1 MNQRDLDILLHE
13 GEGSMLEYKESLS
26 SSLARELVAFANS
39 AGGKILVG
47 VRNDGTVVG
56 VRDSNDTRAR
66 VQDMARNCDPPVNVV
81 VEPVGKVLAITVRE
95 SESKPVQCREGFF
108 WRQGASTQKLSRDEI
123 RDFFRSE
130 GTVRFDLTVCPK
142 FRYPEDFDRDK
153 FAAWMKMSGISGRP
167 RTEDALVNIEAAERS
182 GGKLIFRNA
191 GVLFFAK
198 NVRHFFQQAYITC
211 LLARGTDKVHIL
223 DRKDFDGGIVA
234 DIEEALRFIE
244 RNTRVAYRI
253 ERLRREEI
261 PEYPMAALR
270 EAITNAVMHRDWFN
284 EGANVFVEIY
294 TDRIE
299 VSNPGGLPKGM
310 LPSDLGHK
318 SVRRNPL
325 IADLLHRI
333 EFIEKAGTGIKRMRD
348 EAKKYGSPEPKF
360 ETTGFFT
367 ATFYPNPEARRL
379 ALAATGEVAGEV
391 TGQVAGQV
399 TGQVTGQVLRFCQTP
414 RKASEIQKLL
424 GLRHR
429 ESFQNNYL
437 KPLLE
442 TGWLERTI
450 PDRPRSRLQRYR
462 ATALGLKVLTK
473 KKRKR

>member
-1 MNQRDLDILLHE
+1 MGTISQKDLDILLRE

-39 AGGKILVG
+39 AGGKILLG

-56 VRDSNDTRAR
+56 VRDSNDIRAR
-66 VQDMARNCDPPVNVV
+66 VQDIARNCDPPVNVV
-81 VEPVGKVLAITVRE
+81 VEPVGKVLAISVRE
-95 SESKPVQCREGFF
+95 SDGKPVQCSEGFF
-108 WRQGASTQKLSRDEI
+108 WRQGATTQKLSRDEI
-123 RDFFRSE
+123 RDFFRNE
-130 GTVRFDLTVCPK
+130 GAVRFDLTICPK

-153 FAAWMKMSGISGRP
+153 FAAWIKESQISRRGRI
-167 RTEDALVNIEAAERS
+167 EDILVNIEAAERS

-198 NVRHFFQQAYITC
+198 NVRHFFPQAYITC
-211 LLARGTDKVHIL
+211 LLARGADKVHIL
-223 DRKDFDGGIVA
+223 DRKDFDGGVVA
-234 DIEEALRFIE
+234 DIEDALRFIA
-244 RNTRVAYRI
+244 RNTRVAYHI

-270 EAITNAVMHRDWFN
+270 EAVTNAVMHRDWFN

-294 TDRIE
+294 SDRIE
-299 VSNPGGLPKGM
+299 ISNPGGLPKGM

-348 EAKKYGSPEPKF
+348 EARAKGCPEPRF

-367 ATFYPNPEARRL
+367 ATFRPRAEPAPDKYRTS
-379 ALAATGEVAGEV
+379 TGQVTEQV

-399 TGQVTGQVLRFCQTP
+399 AGQILRFCRIP
-414 RKASEIQKLL
+414 RKASEVQKLI

-429 ESFQNNYL
+429 ESFQNHYL

-442 TGWLERTI
+442 AGWLERTI
-450 PDRPRSRLQRYR
+450 PDKPRSAKQRYR
-462 ATALGLKVLTK
+462 ATALGLRALTE
-473 KKRKR
+473 KKR

>member
-1 MNQRDLDILLHE
+1 
-13 GEGSMLEYKESLS
+13 MLEYKESLS
-26 SSLARELVAFANS
+26 SSLARELAAFANS
-39 AGGKILVG
+39 AGGKILLG

-56 VRDSNDTRAR
+56 MRDTNDLRAQI
-66 VQDMARNCDPPVNVV
+66 QDIARNCDPPVNVL
-81 VEPVGKVLAITVRE
+81 VEAVGNVLAVVVRE
-95 SESKPVQCREGFF
+95 SESKPVQCRDGFF

-130 GTVRFDLTVCPK
+130 GAIRFDLTVYPK
-142 FRYPEDFDRDK
+142 FRYPEDFDRAK
-153 FAAWMKMSGISGRP
+153 FDAWIHESRITRRGRI
-167 RTEDALVNIEAAERS
+167 EDVLVNIEAAERS

-198 NVRHFFQQAYITC
+198 NVRHFFPHAYITC
-211 LLARGTDKVHIL
+211 LLARGTDKTHIL

-261 PEYPMAALR
+261 PEYPLAALR
-270 EAITNAVMHRDWFN
+270 EAVTNAVMHRDWFN

-333 EFIEKAGTGIKRMRD
+333 EFIEKAGTGIKRMRE
-348 EAKKYGSPEPKF
+348 EAKKCGSPEPKF

-367 ATFYPNPEARRL
+367 ATFYPNPEVRRQ
-379 ALAATGEVAGEV
+379 ALAASEEV
-391 TGQVAGQV
+391 TNQVGTKSGPSRHQV
-399 TGQVTGQVLRFCQTP
+399 GTKSGLSREQVKILRLC
-414 RKASEIQKLL
+414 RKEGTLL
-424 GLRHR
+424 ELMNSVGRKNRTKFR
-429 ESFQNNYL
+429 EQFI
-437 KPLLE
+437 KPLLD
-442 TGWLERTI
+442 LRLLQMTI
-450 PDRPRSRLQRYR
+450 PDKPRSRMQRYR
-462 ATALGLKVLTK
+462 TTEAGREAIAREGG
-473 KKRKR
+473 

>member
-1 MNQRDLDILLHE
+1 MRQIDLDILLHE
-13 GEGSMLEYKESLS
+13 GEGSMLEYKESFS
-26 SSLARELVAFANS
+26 SSLGRELVAFANS
-39 AGGKILVG
+39 AGGKIILG
-47 VRNDGTVVG
+47 VRDDGTVAG
-56 VRDSNDTRAR
+56 MRDSNDLRAKI
-66 VQDMARNCDPPVNVV
+66 QDLARNCDPPVKVL
-81 VEPVGKVLAITVRE
+81 VEPVGKVLVVHIRE

-108 WRQGASTQKLSRDEI
+108 WRQGAGTQKLSRDEI

-130 GTVRFDLTVCPK
+130 GSVRFDLTVCPK
-142 FRYPEDFDRDK
+142 FRYPQDFDREKYD
-153 FAAWMKMSGISGRP
+153 AWVGESQISHKGRV
-167 RTEDALVNIEAAERS
+167 EDVLVNIEAAERAS
-182 GGKLIFRNA
+182 GRLVFRNA

-261 PEYPMAALR
+261 PEYPVKALR

-348 EAKKYGSPEPKF
+348 EARAQGCPEPTF
-360 ETTGFFT
+360 EATGFFT
-367 ATFYPNPEARRL
+367 TTFLPNPAVRAQAEARGRDQVTEQAGTKL
-379 ALAATGEVAGEV
+379 ALSRHQVEILAKCVEDQPLVALLVAAGRADRTKFRNQILA
-391 TGQVAGQV
+391 
-399 TGQVTGQVLRFCQTP
+399 
-414 RKASEIQKLL
+414 
-424 GLRHR
+424 
-429 ESFQNNYL
+429 
-437 KPLLE
+437 PLLAA
-442 TGWLERTI
+442 GWVEMTI
-450 PDRPRSRLQRYR
+450 PDKPRSSKQKYR
-462 ATALGLKVLTK
+462 TTELGLKIL
-473 KKRKR
+473 RKGEEGVS